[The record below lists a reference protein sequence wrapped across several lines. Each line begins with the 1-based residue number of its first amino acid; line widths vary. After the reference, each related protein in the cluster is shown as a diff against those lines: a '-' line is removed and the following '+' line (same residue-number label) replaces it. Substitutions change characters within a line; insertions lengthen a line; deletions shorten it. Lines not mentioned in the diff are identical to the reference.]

1 MKVFDRLFTYQTRKL
16 LEKCAHLMD
25 FDKWLCYIE
34 MIGLSPPDQAIC
46 LLSLI
51 DKKLDISVSDQF

>member
-1 MKVFDRLFTYQTRKL
+1 
-16 LEKCAHLMD
+16 MD
-25 FDKWLCYIE
+25 FEKWLCYIE